1 MKAKEHYFE
10 GLQRL
15 SRDDFEGAIE
25 AFQSAIGE
33 DDEFFLG
40 YLGCSQA
47 LDKLGKVDEAILQAK
62 KAVDIVPDEPLV
74 HTSLS
79 RLLQQKGLIAEAEGE
94 MALSHRL
101 QSRV

>member
-1 MKAKEHYFE
+1 MNAKMHYFD
-10 GLQRL
+10 GLKRL
-15 SRDDFEGAIE
+15 STDDFQGAIE
-25 AFQSAIGE
+25 AFQSAISE
-33 DDEFFLG
+33 DSEFFLG

-79 RLLQQKGLIAEAEGE
+79 RLLQQKGLIAEAEEE
-94 MALSHRL
+94 MAISLKL
-101 QSRV
+101 QSQK